1 LIKAESEIA
10 IAEKITIA
18 HIDQSSPPTVIPR
31 TIFLETL
38 LQHRLLRG
46 KPSDSAAE
54 RCSFIDSHNNQF
66 YL

>member
-31 TIFLETL
+31 TFFLATL
-38 LQHRLLRG
+38 LQQRLLRG
-46 KPSDSAAE
+46 KPSNLATAV
-54 RCSFIDSHNNQF
+54 CSFIDSHNNQF
-66 YL
+66 YS